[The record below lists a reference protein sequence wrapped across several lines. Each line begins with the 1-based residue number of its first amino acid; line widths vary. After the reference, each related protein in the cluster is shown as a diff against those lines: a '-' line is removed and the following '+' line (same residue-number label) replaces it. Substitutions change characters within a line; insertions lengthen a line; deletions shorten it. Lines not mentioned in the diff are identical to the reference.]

1 MTGVD
6 EVLARTFREDWG
18 RVVATLIGVTG
29 NWDLAEEAAQDAFA
43 SALHAWR
50 RDGVPAQPRAWL
62 ITTARN
68 RAVDK
73 IRRDRVGAAKM
84 REFAFIRADDQ
95 STPVADPAI
104 PDDRLRLIFT
114 CCHPALAFEAQ
125 VALAL
130 RTLCG
135 LTTGEIARTFL
146 VPEATMAKR
155 LVRAKRKI
163 ATAGIPYR
171 VPPAHLLPRRTTAVL
186 GVLYLLFHEGYVAL
200 TRPGLCERAVELAAL
215 VAHLMPDDPEALGL
229 HALLLLLHA
238 RAAARTDVEGAL
250 VPLEEQDRAR
260 WDARMIDAGT
270 RRVREALRHERP
282 GPYQVQALI
291 AACHATAPTPAATDW
306 PRIVTLYDRLEVL
319 VPSAT
324 VRLNRAIAVGMCA
337 GPALGSDSARGAVG
351 GHRPSTPRTGPEAGL
366 ALLDSVE
373 DHPLLPAARAD
384 LLRRLGRRA
393 EAAAEYRRALART
406 GVAGERAYLER
417 RLAECT

>member
-1 MTGVD
+1 MNVETA
-6 EVLARTFREDWG
+6 LAETFRADWG

-29 NWDLAEEAAQDAFA
+29 DWDLAEEAAQDAFA
-43 SALHAWR
+43 SALTAWR

-68 RAVDK
+68 RAVDR
-73 IRRDRVGAAKM
+73 IRRDRVGAAKL
-84 REFAFIRADDQ
+84 RELAHIHGDDR
-95 STPVADPAI
+95 SPPAVEDTAI

-125 VALAL
+125 VVLAL

-135 LTTGEIARTFL
+135 LTTAEIARAFL

-155 LVRAKRKI
+155 LVRAKQKI

-186 GVLYLLFHEGYVAL
+186 GVVYLLFHEGYVAL
-200 TRPGLCERAVELAAL
+200 TRPELCERAIDLAAL
-215 VAHLMPDDPEALGL
+215 VARLMPDDPEALGL

-238 RAAARTDVEGAL
+238 RAAARTDGDGAL
-250 VPLEEQDRAR
+250 VPLEEQDRSR
-260 WDARMIDAGT
+260 WDTAMIDAGT
-270 RRVREALRHERP
+270 RQVQRALRHERP

-291 AACHATAPTPAATDW
+291 AACHATAPTPAHTDW
-306 PRIVTLYDRLEVL
+306 QRIVTLYDRLQVL
-319 VPSAT
+319 VPSTT
-324 VRLNRAIAVGMCA
+324 VRLNRAIAVGM
-337 GPALGSDSARGAVG
+337 D
-351 GHRPSTPRTGPEAGL
+351 TGPDAGL
-366 ALLDSVE
+366 ALLDGLA

-393 EAAAEYRRALART
+393 EAASEYRRALART
-406 GVAGERAYLER
+406 QIGGERSYLER
-417 RLAECT
+417 RLAECTNG